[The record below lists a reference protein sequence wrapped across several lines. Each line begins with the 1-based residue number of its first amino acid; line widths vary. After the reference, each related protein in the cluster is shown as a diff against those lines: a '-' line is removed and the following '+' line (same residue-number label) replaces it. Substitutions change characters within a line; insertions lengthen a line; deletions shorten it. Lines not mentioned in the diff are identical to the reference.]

1 MSRIL
6 WWLGY
11 ALVVAHLTLA
21 ASSLIKRDWLY
32 GASSFLWAV
41 FLALQLV
48 IRRGDR

>member
-21 ASSLIKRDWLY
+21 VSSLRKRDWPY
-32 GASSFLWAV
+32 GASSIAWAV
-41 FLALQLV
+41 FLTLQLV
-48 IRRGDR
+48 RRRGDR